1 MTGQINVNKIA
12 ARTGNTITINSGD
25 KISGAAG
32 SIVQP
37 GMIIQVVSAQYTTE
51 VGSTSS
57 TYTDTGLTATITP
70 KYATSKIL
78 VQINMNGAYKTNDN
92 TGTRINTKVFRDST
106 ELDIM
111 TSALGYTNTALRQ
124 SVGTASYVLLDNPS
138 TTNAITYKTQFSNP
152 SSSATAYWQLNNVP
166 SDITLLEIAQ

>member
-1 MTGQINVNKIA
+1 GQINVNKIA
-12 ARTGNTITINSGD
+12 ARTGNTVTINSGD

-78 VQINMNGAYKTNDN
+78 VQINMNGSYKDQGN
-92 TGTRINTKVFRDST
+92 TATRSNTKVFRDST
-106 ELDIM
+106 ELDLM
-111 TSALGYTNTALRQ
+111 SSALGYTNTSLRQ

-138 TTNAITYKTQFSNP
+138 TTNAITYKTQFNSP
-152 SSSATAYWQLNNVP
+152 DSTATTYWQLNNVP
-166 SDITLLEIAQ
+166 SDITLMEIAQ